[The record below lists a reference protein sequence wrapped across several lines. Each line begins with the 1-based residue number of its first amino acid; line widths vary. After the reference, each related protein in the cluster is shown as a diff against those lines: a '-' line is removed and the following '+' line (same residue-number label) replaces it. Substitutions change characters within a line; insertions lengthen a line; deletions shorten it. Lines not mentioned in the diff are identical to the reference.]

1 MLCPMDQDQDSGRSA
16 LPEQAVAS
24 ELDAALEVILEVEG
38 LGRSYGETRALEA
51 LSFRVHAGEVLGL
64 VGPNGA
70 GKTTAL
76 RSIAGILPIHEGR
89 VRIGGFD
96 MQLQEVEAKQLLGW
110 VPDDPQ
116 PFETLT
122 VLEHLEFTAALY
134 GVKAWESRAEELLE
148 TFELG
153 AKRDALG
160 GELSRGMRQKLAIAC
175 AWLPAPKLVLLD
187 EPLSGL
193 DPRGIRSARLAIERL
208 AASGTAVILSSHQL
222 ELVEALADTLLIV
235 NQGRPGYMGTLAG
248 ARASLGVGDSSSL
261 EEIFFAA
268 TAMAPPGEERD
279 AFLERDAAEVDF
291 LHGQVQDLLSEEV
304 RDPRLGGLGPGDEE
318 RS

>member
-1 MLCPMDQDQDSGRSA
+1 MLWAMDEDNSQPV
-16 LPEQAVAS
+16 PEAQTPPGS
-24 ELDAALEVILEVEG
+24 REPEEVILEVQG
-38 LGRSYGETRALEA
+38 LGRSYGETRALDG

-76 RSIAGILPIHEGR
+76 RSIAGILPIREGS
-89 VRIGGFD
+89 VRIAGFD
-96 MQLQEVEAKQLLGW
+96 VQSQEVQAKQRLGW

-122 VLEHLEFTAALY
+122 VLEHLEFTASLY
-134 GVKAWESRAEELLE
+134 GVKDWEARAEELLE

-193 DPRGIRSARLAIERL
+193 DPRGIRSARLAIEQL
-208 AASGTAVILSSHQL
+208 ADSGTALILSSHQL

-268 TAMAPPGEERD
+268 TSAEVAENSRD
-279 AFLERDAAEVDF
+279 AFLEGEAGESDF
-291 LHGQVQDLLSEEV
+291 LQGQATDLLSEEL
-304 RDPRLGGLGPGDEE
+304 RDPDAGGLGAGDEE
-318 RS
+318 RR